1 MSIETQLSLRQLRA
15 FVAVY
20 RLGKLAT
27 AASRL
32 SVTESAV
39 STMLRQMEST
49 LNLRL
54 FDRTSRSLVP
64 TQAAQEI
71 VERAERILGDVAW
84 LGTRMEDLGDRRIGR
99 VHVAVTATVGSV
111 LMPGVVRRF
120 RDAYPGVQLVL
131 DDCAPDQFLARVS
144 SEPVDFG
151 IGTPEREDAL
161 LVSRLL
167 LRDHLCLVCAT
178 DHPLAGRRQVRWREL
193 AKEPVIA
200 VRQGLAYGMRGRM
213 EAAAASAG
221 IALNVVHEVNFLS
234 SAFWMAASG
243 LGVSIWASALAGRM
257 HYENLTRCR
266 LVGPRVPM
274 DFSLVHKRGRSLS
287 PAAEAFVEI
296 ARDELAGMDIL

>member
-20 RLGKLAT
+20 RLGKLTT
-27 AASRL
+27 AADRL

-71 VERAERILGDVAW
+71 IATAERILGDVAW
-84 LGTRMEDLGDRRIGR
+84 LGARTRDLGECRTGR

-120 RDAYPGVQLVL
+120 REDFPGVQLVL
-131 DDCAPDQFLARVS
+131 DDCAPDQFLSRVS
-144 SEPVDFG
+144 SEAVDFG
-151 IGTPEREDAL
+151 IGTLEREEPL
-161 LVSRLL
+161 LASRLL

-178 DHPLAGRRQVRWREL
+178 DHPFARRRQVRWREL
-193 AKEPVIA
+193 SAQPVIA
-200 VRQGLAYGMRGRM
+200 VRPGLAYGIRRQM
-213 EAAAASAG
+213 EAAAAEAG
-221 IALNVVHEVNFLS
+221 VTLNVVHEVNFLS
-234 SAFWMAASG
+234 SAFWMTASG
-243 LGVSIWASALAGRM
+243 LGVSMWASALASRM
-257 HYENLTRCR
+257 PCGNLTRCR
-266 LVGPRVPM
+266 LVGPRVPI
-274 DFSLVHKRGRSLS
+274 DFSAVYKRDRSLS
-287 PAAEAFVEI
+287 PAAEAFLGTVRE
-296 ARDELAGMDIL
+296 EFAGMKLL

>member
-1 MSIETQLSLRQLRA
+1 MSIETQLTLRQLRA

-39 STMLRQMEST
+39 STMLRQMESA

-71 VERAERILGDVAW
+71 IAAAERILGDVAW
-84 LGTRMEDLGDRRIGR
+84 LGTRMQDMGDCRIGR

-131 DDCAPDQFLARVS
+131 DDCAPDQFLTKVS

-151 IGTPEREDAL
+151 IGTPEREDPL
-161 LVSRLL
+161 LASRLL

-178 DHPLAGRRQVRWREL
+178 DHPLARRRQVRWREL

-200 VRQGLAYGMRGRM
+200 VRQGLAYGMRRRM
-213 EAAAASAG
+213 EAAAAGAG
-221 IALNVVHEVNFLS
+221 VALNVVHEVNFLS
-234 SAFWMAASG
+234 SAFWMTASG
-243 LGVSIWASALAGRM
+243 LGVSMWASALAARM
-257 HYENLTRCR
+257 PYENLTRCR
-266 LVGPRVPM
+266 LVGPRVPI
-274 DFSLVHKRGRSLS
+274 DFSLVHKHGRSLS

-296 ARDELAGMDIL
+296 ARDELAGMDVL